1 MKAPPASVR
10 VFAVGA
16 TGTGKSYHLREV
28 LLPRYPRAIVLD
40 YTGDF
45 LKHRDRLGE
54 GTHVA
59 ENFAEVGRLVR
70 QLSAR
75 RDRWRVIA
83 YLDEPDTERLTRAL
97 VPTRMVTGP
106 SIARALGG
114 CALVCDELS
123 LFVRQNATPERLAL
137 WRMGRHCGLTI
148 LGASQAPADVHPL
161 VRGQS
166 RWLVLFHLHE
176 PRSVG
181 YFEKAIPAE
190 VLDARHNFAEH
201 ECLMWDTERRVGY
214 HLDKDAKVKNILR
227 PNR

>member
-1 MKAPPASVR
+1 MKPPPASSR

-16 TGTGKSYHLREV
+16 TGTGKSHHLRRV

-45 LKHRDRLGE
+45 LNNRKDLGE

-59 ENFAEVGRLVR
+59 ESFEDLGRLVR
-70 QLSAR
+70 QLAAR
-75 RDRWRVIA
+75 RERWRVLA
-83 YLDEPDTERLTRAL
+83 YLNDDDTERLTRAL

-123 LFVRQNATPERLAL
+123 LFVRQNASPERLAL

-176 PRSVG
+176 PRSVE

-190 VLDARHNFAEH
+190 VLDIRHEFAAH
-201 ECLMWDTERRVGY
+201 ECLLWDAEKRVGY
-214 HLDKDAKVKNILR
+214 HLDANAQVRRTLKPSR
-227 PNR
+227 